1 MLRILSYISLI
12 YFITFEAC
20 AQMTCAQM
28 TSANVNSNEAQSE
41 AFQIMQLND
50 FNHDGKISKKE
61 YVVCDG
67 NTGYRAHLSN
77 IYKSLNL
84 EKNDNISL
92 QQYWFIEMVNP
103 TKYQTDLK
111 NYFAYMDKD
120 SDGYIST
127 EEYRS
132 SFQGN
137 YISKFGLLYAEM
149 VDADHN
155 QKISFDEYV
164 NFDFTSID
172 YPSFHSLDFNND
184 SFVTMDELNELFSYF
199 KKSW

>member
-1 MLRILSYISLI
+1 MMLQLFSYITVI
-12 YFITFEAC
+12 FFITSDVC
-20 AQMTCAQM
+20 AQNKPIQVDATEPLA
-28 TSANVNSNEAQSE
+28 EASR
-41 AFQIMQLND
+41 IMQEID
-50 FNHDGKISKKE
+50 FNSDGKISEKE
-61 YVVCDG
+61 FVIFNG

-77 IYKSLNL
+77 MHKSLNI
-84 EKNDNISL
+84 EKNDKITL
-92 QQYWFIEMVNP
+92 QQYWFIEIVNP
-103 TKYQTDLK
+103 AKYQADLK

-184 SFVTMDELNELFSYF
+184 SFVTMDELDELFRYF
-199 KKSW
+199 KTSW

>member
-1 MLRILSYISLI
+1 
-12 YFITFEAC
+12 
-20 AQMTCAQM
+20 
-28 TSANVNSNEAQSE
+28 
-41 AFQIMQLND
+41 
-50 FNHDGKISKKE
+50 
-61 YVVCDG
+61 
-67 NTGYRAHLSN
+67 
-77 IYKSLNL
+77 
-84 EKNDNISL
+84 
-92 QQYWFIEMVNP
+92 MVNP

-111 NYFAYMDKD
+111 NYFAYIDKD

-164 NFDFTSID
+164 NFDFTSIA